1 VSEVALTLRLL
12 GREMRGGLKG
22 FGVLLASLFLGVAAI
37 AGVGSINAAIK
48 AGLEA
53 DGRRLLGGDVDLRL
67 MHRDAGDAE
76 RAWLKANAGA
86 TSELIE
92 MRAMARP
99 ADDRSKRALVE
110 LKAVDDAYPLAGRFV
125 ARPDRPLAELL
136 AKKDGVWGAVAD
148 ANLLT
153 RLGIELGARITVGDA
168 EFELR
173 ARVGA
178 EPDRVASLFSFGP
191 RLMVARAALDATGLV
206 KPGSQIRYHT
216 RVVLP
221 AGQSL
226 EAWQAGLDRAFP
238 KAGWRVR
245 GAHEAAPGVKRFM
258 DRLNLFL
265 SFVGLTVLLVGGIGV
280 SGAVSSFL
288 ARKTA
293 TIATLKCLGAPGRL
307 VFALYMGQVMA
318 MAVIGIALGCA
329 AGAALPFSFDALAGA
344 QLPVKPVA
352 AIYPAPLALAAVF
365 GLLTAATFA
374 LWPVARAREVPAAA
388 LFRDTVQPITARPR
402 RAYVLAAV
410 GGVVL
415 LAALTMAA
423 SADRWFAG
431 WFVAGALVTLGLLY
445 AGARLVMRL
454 ARNHR
459 VRTGSSLRLA
469 VANLHRPGAST
480 IGVVLSLGLGLSVL
494 AAIMLIEG
502 NLSRQ
507 INERLPEKAPAFF
520 FIDIQPDQVAKFDG
534 AVNAVA
540 GTSGYQ
546 RVPSLRGRIVKIA
559 GKPVETVDLAPDAQ
573 WAIRGDRAL
582 TYATGPRPDDRIV
595 AGKWWP
601 ADYSG
606 APLISLDS
614 GLARGFGVK
623 IGDTLTMN
631 VLGREVT
638 AEIASLREIDWRS
651 LRFDFAIIFAP
662 GVLEGAPQTHIAA
675 IEAPPAAEDA
685 VEAAATDAFPNVS
698 AIRVRDALEAASGLL
713 AGIGWAVRAIAA
725 LTLLAGAIVLAGTL
739 AAGRQRR
746 IYEAVV
752 FKVLGATRGR
762 VAGVFGV
769 EYGVL
774 GLVTGVLAAG
784 VGTLAAWAVV
794 RFLMRMDWVFLP
806 GTLAV
811 TLAVCLAVTLLV
823 GFLGTFRALG
833 QSAAPW
839 LRNE

>member
-1 VSEVALTLRLL
+1 
-12 GREMRGGLKG
+12 LKG
-22 FGVLLASLFLGVAAI
+22 FGILLASLFLGVAAI

-67 MHRDAGDAE
+67 LHRDADDDQ
-76 RAWLKANAGA
+76 RAWLRDRSKAV
-86 TSELIE
+86 SELVE

-99 ADDRSKRALVE
+99 AERTSTGTNKGANKRALVE
-110 LKAVDDAYPLAGRFV
+110 LKAVDSAYPLAGRFV
-125 ARPDRPLAELL
+125 AKPERPLAELL
-136 AKKDGVWGAVAD
+136 AEKDGAWGAVAD

-153 RLGIELGARITVGDA
+153 RLGLEPGQRIRVGDA
-168 EFELR
+168 LIELR
-173 ARVGA
+173 ALVGS

-191 RLMVARAALDATGLV
+191 RLLVARGALQATGLV

-221 AGQSL
+221 DGQKL
-226 EAWQAGLDRAFP
+226 EAWQANLDKAFP

-280 SGAVSSFL
+280 TGAVASFL

-293 TIATLKCLGAPGRL
+293 TIAALKCLGASGRL
-307 VFALYMGQVMA
+307 VFTLYMGQVMA
-318 MAVIGIALGCA
+318 MALIGVALGSAAGGALPFVFDTA
-329 AGAALPFSFDALAGA
+329 AGAH
-344 QLPVKPVA
+344 LPVKPVV
-352 AIYPAPLALAAVF
+352 AIYPAPLLLAALF

-374 LWPVARAREVPAAA
+374 LWPVAHAREVKAAA
-388 LFRDTVQPITARPR
+388 LFRSTVQPMTMHPHAT
-402 RAYVLAAV
+402 YVWASVAGV
-410 GGVVL
+410 GL
-415 LAALTMAA
+415 LAALTLA
-423 SADRWFAG
+423 SSSDRWFAG

-445 AGARLVMRL
+445 AGAQLVTRL
-454 ARNHR
+454 ARR
-459 VRTGSSLRLA
+459 RRLAAGSALRLA
-469 VANLHRPGAST
+469 VANLHRPGSAT
-480 IGVVLSLGLGLSVL
+480 TGVVLSLGLGLSVL

-507 INERLPEKAPAFF
+507 IHERLPEKAPAFF
-520 FIDIQPDQVAKFDG
+520 FVDIQPDQVAKFDA
-534 AVNAVA
+534 AVNAIA

-559 GKPVETVDLAPDAQ
+559 GKPVEEVDVAPDSQ

-582 TYATGPRPDDRIV
+582 TYAAGPRADDRIV
-595 AGKWWP
+595 AGEWWP
-601 ADYSG
+601 ADYAG
-606 APLISLDS
+606 PPLISLDS

-623 IGDTLTMN
+623 LGDTLTLN

-638 AEIASLREIDWRS
+638 GKIASLRDIDWRS

-675 IEAPPAAEDA
+675 IEAPPSAEDA
-685 VEAAATDAFPNVS
+685 VEAAATDTFPNIS
-698 AIRVRDALEAASGLL
+698 AIRVREALEAAGGLL
-713 AGIGWAVRAIAA
+713 AGIGWAVRAIAG
-725 LTLLAGAIVLAGTL
+725 LTLLAGAIVLAGSL

-762 VAGVFGV
+762 IAGVFSV

-794 RFLMRMDWVFLP
+794 RF
-806 GTLAV
+806 
-811 TLAVCLAVTLLV
+811 
-823 GFLGTFRALG
+823 
-833 QSAAPW
+833 
-839 LRNE
+839 